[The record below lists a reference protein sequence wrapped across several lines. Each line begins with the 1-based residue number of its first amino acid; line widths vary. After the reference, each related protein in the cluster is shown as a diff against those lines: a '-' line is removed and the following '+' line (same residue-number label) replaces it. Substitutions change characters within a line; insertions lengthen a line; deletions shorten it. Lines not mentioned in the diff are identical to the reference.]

1 MRHPDLPSEW
11 RIIPLSSVADIQTG
25 LALGKE
31 AKVDPVRV
39 PYLRVANV
47 QDGYLDLTE
56 IKEVVIERSI
66 LPRYSLRPGDVLMT
80 EGGDYD
86 KLGRGFIW
94 HGEIPN
100 CLHQNHVFV
109 VRPHTEMLSYFLA
122 ALTSSDYGRAYFQ
135 GCSKQSTNLAS
146 INSSQL
152 KAFPV
157 PLPPIWEQE
166 AITSKLSIWDR
177 GIRQLS
183 DLIAAKLRFKQGLMQ
198 QLLTGRRRF
207 KKFKEQWSEHQL
219 GDLFKE
225 REETNRTNL
234 PLLSITADRGVVPRQ
249 EIERK
254 DTSSE
259 NKSLYKRIAPGDIG
273 YNTMRMWQGV
283 SAMSSL
289 EGIVSPAYT
298 ICIPRPAINAKFA
311 AYLFKYP
318 PVVHQFFR
326 HSQGLVDDTL
336 SLKFHHFAQIHVHVP
351 SVEEQLR
358 IVEVFQSADR
368 EIDLLRKK
376 LDALKT
382 QKKGLMQKLL
392 TGQVRVKLPDPV

>member
-1 MRHPDLPSEW
+1 MLPDGWTKETIGERVVIKHGFAFASNHFNSAGVGYRLLTPGHFLEEGGFHEIGDKQKFFSGP
-11 RIIPLSSVADIQTG
+11 IP
-25 LALGKE
+25 
-31 AKVDPVRV
+31 
-39 PYLRVANV
+39 N
-47 QDGYLDLTE
+47 GYLLKKHDLLVVMTEQAPGLLGSSALIPEDNVYLHNQRLGLVQILNTE
-56 IKEVVIERSI
+56 ITSRDFVFHLFNVEYVRKHIS
-66 LPRYSLRPGDVLMT
+66 DAA
-80 EGGDYD
+80 GGTKVRHSSPD
-86 KLGRGFIW
+86 KIQSV
-94 HGEIPN
+94 P
-100 CLHQNHVFV
+100 
-109 VRPHTEMLSYFLA
+109 
-122 ALTSSDYGRAYFQ
+122 AL
-135 GCSKQSTNLAS
+135 
-146 INSSQL
+146 
-152 KAFPV
+152 FP
-157 PLPPIWEQE
+157 PKTEQE
-166 AITSKLSIWDR
+166 NVAKILDAWDR

-207 KKFKEQWSEHQL
+207 KEFKEQWSEHQL

-234 PLLSITADRGVVPRQ
+234 PLLSITAERGVVPRQ

-351 SVEEQLR
+351 SVEEQLQ

-368 EIDLLRKK
+368 EIGLLRKK
-376 LDALKT
+376 LDAIKT

-392 TGQVRVKLPDPV
+392 TGQVRVASGGR

>member
-1 MRHPDLPSEW
+1 MAMFGQGVTRGKVAILGIDAAFNQACVAIVPKSGISNRFLFHNLATRYDEIRKLSNTGSQENLNAALIKSINIVLPT
-11 RIIPLSSVADIQTG
+11 P
-25 LALGKE
+25 
-31 AKVDPVRV
+31 
-39 PYLRVANV
+39 
-47 QDGYLDLTE
+47 TE
-56 IKEVVIERSI
+56 IERI
-66 LPRYSLRPGDVLMT
+66 VLFA
-80 EGGDYD
+80 D
-86 KLGRGFIW
+86 
-94 HGEIPN
+94 
-100 CLHQNHVFV
+100 C
-109 VRPHTEMLSYFLA
+109 
-122 ALTSSDYGRAYFQ
+122 
-135 GCSKQSTNLAS
+135 
-146 INSSQL
+146 
-152 KAFPV
+152 
-157 PLPPIWEQE
+157 
-166 AITSKLSIWDR
+166 WDR

-207 KKFKEQWSEHQL
+207 KEFKEQWIEHRL

-225 REETNRTNL
+225 REETNRTDL
-234 PLLSITADRGVVPRQ
+234 SLLSITADRGVVPRE

-259 NKSLYKRIAPGDIG
+259 NKSLYKRITPGDIG

-318 PVVHQFFR
+318 PVIHQFFR

-351 SVEEQLR
+351 SVKEQLR

-392 TGQVRVKLPDPV
+392 TGQVRVASGGR